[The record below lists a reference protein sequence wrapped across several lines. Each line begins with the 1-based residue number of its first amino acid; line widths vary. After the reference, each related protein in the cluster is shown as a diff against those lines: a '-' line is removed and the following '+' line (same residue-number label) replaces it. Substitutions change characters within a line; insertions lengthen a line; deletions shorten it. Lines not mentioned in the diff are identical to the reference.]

1 MIDESAIKAK
11 RDELTKQRDDYVA
24 QANQQ
29 IAMFNGAIAVCD
41 QLLGVGVVVPE
52 NDKPAM

>member
-1 MIDESAIKAK
+1 MIDESTIKSK
-11 RDELTKQRDDYVA
+11 RDELTKQRDEYVA

-52 NDKPAM
+52 NDKPAS